1 MPPGPFTFVCYLLY
15 ARSDHTMHKFGVA
28 VHFPCSTKSSIS
40 TQDRSLKNDSFA
52 VRSDCCRSHG
62 CTWWVLYNF
71 GVWNVD
77 LSHRKFCVS
86 LQASLNNATLKHIKR
101 PQNNCRV
108 FSLPWAARMTGFLS
122 VNRIVNLENACNS
135 FRLCFRIKI
144 YYLKLNWGKKSSMEI
159 IQISVR
165 FHCLKTISLRWMD
178 YDLGSTWFVQNHN
191 SVSPLFQVCSLQYWG
206 YMNVVWI

>member
-1 MPPGPFTFVCYLLY
+1 MTSIILNGMICGQGTLGGICPPDHLRLSVTFYMLVV
-15 ARSDHTMHKFGVA
+15 HKFGVA

-71 GVWNVD
+71 RVWNVD
-77 LSHRKFCVS
+77 LSLRKFCVS
-86 LQASLNNATLKHIKR
+86 IQASLNNATLKHIKR

-144 YYLKLNWGKKSSMEI
+144 YYL
-159 IQISVR
+159 
-165 FHCLKTISLRWMD
+165 
-178 YDLGSTWFVQNHN
+178 
-191 SVSPLFQVCSLQYWG
+191 
-206 YMNVVWI
+206 